1 MSFRDTRCV
10 PYFASVIHFGLIHF
24 IPLGGLRSSAT
35 VARLAPSRRLL
46 LDRVLMSDVGTP
58 PSEPR
63 ATKKRKII
71 QNFETLV
78 NERLACEK
86 STRPYLLAP
95 SHGGKNLDIS
105 DSTMRDTAAPA
116 AAATFELSRD

>member
-24 IPLGGLRSSAT
+24 IPLGLRSSAT

-86 STRPYLLAP
+86 STRPYLAL

-105 DSTMRDTAAPA
+105 DLTMRDTAAPA